1 MTQDVLQDLR
11 SRVDPFDFKS
21 MFPGDIAD
29 AIRKAV
35 ADMLRTLDLS
45 QLSDEQ
51 KRAILDGVKSFY
63 DSVVRPIDIP
73 YIPAVVERIVD
84 DWIWMSIESFLRAKL
99 AL

>member
-29 AIRKAV
+29 QLRKAI
-35 ADMLRTLDLS
+35 ADMLRKLDLS